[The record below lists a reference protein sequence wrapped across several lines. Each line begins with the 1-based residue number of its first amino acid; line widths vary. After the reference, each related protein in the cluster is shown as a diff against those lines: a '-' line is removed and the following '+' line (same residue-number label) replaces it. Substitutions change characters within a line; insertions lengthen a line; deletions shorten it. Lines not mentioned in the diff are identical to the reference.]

1 MIRIALTGACGKMG
15 RMISGLIDKNPE
27 TSLCVAIESPRH
39 PEAGREYGSG
49 LTVVSELPEENPDV
63 VIDFSTAQASREFIE
78 TCFNRAIPIVVGTT
92 GFSPDFIGEVRDQY
106 AKKIPVLISPNMSL
120 GVNLIFKIAAQ
131 IAASLGKG
139 YDIEI
144 VEKHHRFK
152 KDAPSGT
159 ALKIATEIAENTG
172 RSTGDSL
179 VFGRRG
185 ADAERSLG
193 EIGVHAVRAGD
204 IVGEHTVI
212 YSTIGETVELT
223 HRAHTRENFA
233 SGAVEAAC
241 FLAGV
246 EPGFYSMQDVLN
258 GL

>member
-15 RMISGLIDKNPE
+15 RMISGLIEKKPE
-27 TSLCVAIESPRH
+27 TRLCAAIESPRH
-39 PEAGREYGSG
+39 PDAGKEYTDGI
-49 LTVVSELPEENPDV
+49 TVVSELPEENPDV

-78 TCFNRAIPIVVGTT
+78 TCVKRAVPIVVGTT
-92 GFSPDFIGEVRDQY
+92 GFPPDFLGTVREQY

-131 IAASLGKG
+131 IAASLGMG

-159 ALKIATEIAENTG
+159 ALKIAAGIAENTG
-172 RSTGDSL
+172 RTTAESL
-179 VFGRRG
+179 VFGRKG
-185 ADAERSLG
+185 TDAERTPG

-241 FLAGV
+241 FLAAAP
-246 EPGFYSMQDVLN
+246 PGFYSMQDVLK